1 MYDQI
6 QSRYNDFRADK
17 DRMFRDSASIA
28 RNVHSQ
34 VADRIGALIVRG
46 DVAPGD
52 PLPSEVK
59 ICEML
64 DVSRTVVREAIRTLT
79 GKGLVESRAKS
90 GTRVRPREEWNQLDV
105 DVLRWQLEHTDI
117 DSYLAKLF
125 ELRNA
130 MEPTAAALAA
140 TAATAADR
148 EALRQAC
155 DAMVA
160 ARDNEAFVVADIA
173 FHKQLYIA
181 SRNEF
186 FWPIAQMFEITL
198 RESFRLAALGD
209 HRPRAFGEHR
219 EVMEAI
225 LARDPERARAAT
237 RVLLGNATD
246 DLVKIR
252 GRDPFKKEAVSP

>member
-1 MYDQI
+1 MPIFSPMVTTMRFQPI
-6 QSRYNDFRADK
+6 MVPR
-17 DRMFRDSASIA
+17 
-28 RNVHSQ
+28 
-34 VADRIGALIVRG
+34 
-46 DVAPGD
+46 
-52 PLPSEVK
+52 PS
-59 ICEML
+59 
-64 DVSRTVVREAIRTLT
+64 
-79 GKGLVESRAKS
+79 
-90 GTRVRPREEWNQLDV
+90 
-105 DVLRWQLEHTDI
+105 
-117 DSYLAKLF
+117 
-125 ELRNA
+125 
-130 MEPTAAALAA
+130 A
-140 TAATAADR
+140 TATDR
-148 EALRQAC
+148 EALRQAF

-209 HRPRAFGEHR
+209 HRPRAFAEHR

-237 RVLLGNATD
+237 RVLLGNAID

-252 GRDPFKKEAVSP
+252 GRDPFKPLAPPARDPPANRR

>member
-1 MYDQI
+1 
-6 QSRYNDFRADK
+6 
-17 DRMFRDSASIA
+17 MFRDSAMIA

-46 DVAPGD
+46 DVLPGD

-105 DVLRWQLEHTDI
+105 DVLRWQLEHTDV
-117 DSYLAKLF
+117 DSYLAKIF
-125 ELRNA
+125 QLRNA

-140 TAATAADR
+140 TAATDEDR
-148 EALRQAC
+148 ATLRTAWQ
-155 DAMVA
+155 AMVA
-160 ARDNEAFVVADIA
+160 AQDNEAFVNADIA

-186 FWPIAQMFEITL
+186 FWPIAQMFEVTL

-209 HRPRAFGEHR
+209 HRPRAFEEHR

-225 LARDPERARAAT
+225 EAGDAERAREAT
-237 RVLLGNATD
+237 WVLLGNASD
-246 DLVKIR
+246 DLVRIR
-252 GRDPFKKEAVSP
+252 GKDPFRKR

>member
-1 MYDQI
+1 MTRLEELASLFASDVAI
-6 QSRYNDFRADK
+6 Q
-17 DRMFRDSASIA
+17 

-46 DVAPGD
+46 EVAPGE
-52 PLPSEVK
+52 PLPAELK

-64 DVSRTVVREAIRTLT
+64 NVSRTVVREAIRTLT
-79 GKGLVESRAKS
+79 GKGLVESRPKS

-105 DVLRWQLEHTDI
+105 DVMRWQLEHADT
-117 DSYLAKLF
+117 DSYLAKIF

-140 TAATAADR
+140 KAATDADR
-148 EALRQAC
+148 AELRAAWE
-155 DAMVA
+155 AMVA
-160 ARDNEAFVVADIA
+160 SRDNDAFVTADIA

-186 FWPIAQMFEITL
+186 FWPIAQMFEVTL

-209 HRPRAFGEHR
+209 HRPRAFDEHR
-219 EVMEAI
+219 AVLEAI
-225 LARDPERARAAT
+225 EAGDAERAREAT
-237 RVLLGNATD
+237 WVLLGNASD
-246 DLVKIR
+246 DLVRIR
-252 GRDPFKKEAVSP
+252 GKHPFKKR